1 MELKKWLALCLALA
15 FVGMGS
21 GCGLLAENPSSSNS
35 SQEQSESDQLTYEIE
50 KADGKIEITI
60 TKNDYVKQISLM
72 DVMQLLQ
79 EEEKLAYVVV
89 DGMVTE
95 MEGVAN
101 TANSYWMLYTDHE
114 LSNTDW
120 GTVEYKGE
128 TYASAMFGAETMP
141 ATVGTTYL
149 WSYETFSW

>member
-1 MELKKWLALCLALA
+1 MKGKKCLAFCLA
-15 FVGMGS
+15 VAFIGMGS
-21 GCGLLAENPSSSNS
+21 GCGLLADNSAQAGNS
-35 SQEQSESDQLTYEIE
+35 SQMQLEEQLTYEIE

-101 TANSYWMLYTDHE
+101 TSNSYWMLYTDHE
-114 LSNTDW
+114 LSNTEW
-120 GTVEYKGE
+120 GTAEYNGK

-141 ATVGTTYL
+141 AANGTTYL